1 MNFQN
6 FVYKNTRRNSEE
18 EHDHEERGNVENSS
32 NNLYFYSPVLSN
44 SVIKLNKGIS
54 SLSNNLVEVATN
66 LDIPVPP
73 IKLHINSGGGSL
85 FDGLAAVDTI
95 RKSKAPVHTIIEGG
109 AASAATLMSVVGAKR
124 YIHKHS
130 FMLIHQ
136 LSGGMWG
143 KFAEMQDEI
152 QNSQLLMETI
162 QNIYLKHTKMSKKT
176 LKDLLKRDI
185 WLDAKTCKEY
195 GLVDEVIE

>member
-1 MNFQN
+1 MF
-6 FVYKNTRRNSEE
+6 KNKYTINHRVAEE
-18 EHDHEERGNVENSS
+18 EHDHEPERGSVEHSS

-54 SLSNNLVEVATN
+54 SLSNNLVEIATN
-66 LDIPVPP
+66 LDVPVPP

-95 RKSKAPVHTIIEGG
+95 RKSKAPIHTIIEGG

-185 WLDAKTCKEY
+185 WLDAKTCKDY